1 MLTTSLTLNKEKWK
15 PIWNKAL
22 VFLFVATYF
31 LDGITRYKHLIIILM
46 VITAIYQVSRS
57 PKSFPP
63 LFKNSVFYS
72 VAVLSLILVY
82 SILISPDMKE
92 SFKEFENTVLE
103 GFLLYTLLIP
113 VLLKD
118 ETKETV
124 AKILLFSF
132 LTSLGLRCLAESIL
146 YIEDYNKGI
155 MPFMSYAHRH
165 MSDSMVFLFPALLN
179 IWLFRKNALKLVFL
193 VLSAIYLFFIL
204 GTLSRGAWLAV
215 LIVGALW
222 AILNRQWK
230 LIGVGAILLAIIG
243 ALVITQHNNQSDSE
257 HLLYKLQQT
266 DSSSRYTNG
275 TQGTA
280 WILIQENPI
289 KGYGYGNDVYDG
301 VYNKRVVD
309 YPTWTFKESIGPH
322 NTILY
327 IWFSAGILGLASLA
341 YLYGAIIRETAS
353 STFRKAEI
361 SPYNAH
367 LLLFLSFVGFYIVRG
382 NFEQVDIAQ
391 IGIITGFLLA
401 LRNRIKKRA
410 DTYYG
415 ISAFFIIRAQSLIK
429 PAFHLFLEKLRY
441 IFPTIF

>member
-15 PIWNKAL
+15 PIWNKTL

-63 LFKNSVFYS
+63 LFKNSIFYS

-124 AKILLFSF
+124 AKIVLFSF

-353 STFRKAEI
+353 STFRKVEI

-391 IGIITGFLLA
+391 TGIITGFLLA
-401 LRNRIKKRA
+401 LRNR
-410 DTYYG
+410 
-415 ISAFFIIRAQSLIK
+415 
-429 PAFHLFLEKLRY
+429 
-441 IFPTIF
+441 

>member
-82 SILISPDMKE
+82 SIFISPDMKE

-401 LRNRIKKRA
+401 LRNR
-410 DTYYG
+410 
-415 ISAFFIIRAQSLIK
+415 
-429 PAFHLFLEKLRY
+429 
-441 IFPTIF
+441 

>member
-118 ETKETV
+118 EAKETV
-124 AKILLFSF
+124 AKIVLFSF

-155 MPFMSYAHRH
+155 MPFISYAHRH

-179 IWLFRKNALKLVFL
+179 IWLFRKNSIKLVFL

-204 GTLSRGAWLAV
+204 GILSRGAWLAV
-215 LIVGALW
+215 LIVGVLW

-243 ALVITQHNNQSDSE
+243 ALVITQHTNKPDPE

-266 DSSSRYTNG
+266 DSSYRYTNG

-289 KGYGYGNDVYDG
+289 KGYGYGNDVYDS

-353 STFRKAEI
+353 STFRKVEI

-401 LRNRIKKRA
+401 LRNR
-410 DTYYG
+410 
-415 ISAFFIIRAQSLIK
+415 
-429 PAFHLFLEKLRY
+429 
-441 IFPTIF
+441 

>member
-124 AKILLFSF
+124 AKIVLFSF

-230 LIGVGAILLAIIG
+230 LIGVGAILLVIIG

-341 YLYGAIIRETAS
+341 YLYGAILRETAS
-353 STFRKAEI
+353 STFRKVEI

-401 LRNRIKKRA
+401 LRNR
-410 DTYYG
+410 
-415 ISAFFIIRAQSLIK
+415 
-429 PAFHLFLEKLRY
+429 
-441 IFPTIF
+441 

>member
-1 MLTTSLTLNKEKWK
+1 
-15 PIWNKAL
+15 
-22 VFLFVATYF
+22 
-31 LDGITRYKHLIIILM
+31 
-46 VITAIYQVSRS
+46 
-57 PKSFPP
+57 
-63 LFKNSVFYS
+63 
-72 VAVLSLILVY
+72 
-82 SILISPDMKE
+82 SPDMKE

-124 AKILLFSF
+124 AKVVLFSF

-353 STFRKAEI
+353 STFRKVEI

-391 IGIITGFLLA
+391 TGIITGFLLA
-401 LRNRIKKRA
+401 LRNR
-410 DTYYG
+410 
-415 ISAFFIIRAQSLIK
+415 
-429 PAFHLFLEKLRY
+429 
-441 IFPTIF
+441 

>member
-124 AKILLFSF
+124 AKIVLFSF

-155 MPFMSYAHRH
+155 MPFISYAHRH

-179 IWLFRKNALKLVFL
+179 IWLFRKNSIKLVFL

-215 LIVGALW
+215 LIVGVLW

-243 ALVITQHNNQSDSE
+243 ALVITQHTNKPDPE

-266 DSSSRYTNG
+266 DSSYRYTNG

-289 KGYGYGNDVYDG
+289 KGYGYGNDVYDS

-353 STFRKAEI
+353 STFRKVEI

-401 LRNRIKKRA
+401 LRNR
-410 DTYYG
+410 
-415 ISAFFIIRAQSLIK
+415 
-429 PAFHLFLEKLRY
+429 
-441 IFPTIF
+441 

>member
-92 SFKEFENTVLE
+92 SCKEFENTVLE

-124 AKILLFSF
+124 AKIVLFSF

-155 MPFMSYAHRH
+155 MPFISYAHRH

-179 IWLFRKNALKLVFL
+179 IWLFRKNAIKLVFL

-215 LIVGALW
+215 LIVGVLW

-243 ALVITQHNNQSDSE
+243 ALVITQHNNQPDSE

-266 DSSSRYTNG
+266 DSSYRYTNG

-289 KGYGYGNDVYDG
+289 KGYGYGNDVYDS

-341 YLYGAIIRETAS
+341 YLYGAIIRETTS
-353 STFRKAEI
+353 STFRKVEI

-401 LRNRIKKRA
+401 LRNR
-410 DTYYG
+410 
-415 ISAFFIIRAQSLIK
+415 
-429 PAFHLFLEKLRY
+429 
-441 IFPTIF
+441 

>member
-118 ETKETV
+118 ETKETI
-124 AKILLFSF
+124 AKIVLFSF

-155 MPFMSYAHRH
+155 MPFISYAHRH

-179 IWLFRKNALKLVFL
+179 IWLFRKNSIKLVFL

-215 LIVGALW
+215 LIVGVLW

-243 ALVITQHNNQSDSE
+243 ALVITQHTNKPDPE

-266 DSSSRYTNG
+266 DSSYRYTNG

-289 KGYGYGNDVYDG
+289 KGYGYGNDVYDS

-353 STFRKAEI
+353 STFRKVEI

-401 LRNRIKKRA
+401 LRNR
-410 DTYYG
+410 
-415 ISAFFIIRAQSLIK
+415 
-429 PAFHLFLEKLRY
+429 
-441 IFPTIF
+441 

>member
-63 LFKNSVFYS
+63 LFKNSIFYS

-124 AKILLFSF
+124 AKIVLFSF

-243 ALVITQHNNQSDSE
+243 ALVITQHNNQSDLE

-353 STFRKAEI
+353 STFRKVEI

-391 IGIITGFLLA
+391 TGIITGFLLA
-401 LRNRIKKRA
+401 LRNR
-410 DTYYG
+410 
-415 ISAFFIIRAQSLIK
+415 
-429 PAFHLFLEKLRY
+429 
-441 IFPTIF
+441 

>member
-46 VITAIYQVSRS
+46 IITAIYQVSRS

-82 SILISPDMKE
+82 SILISPDMKG

-124 AKILLFSF
+124 SKIVLFSF

-155 MPFMSYAHRH
+155 MPFISYAHRH

-179 IWLFRKNALKLVFL
+179 IWLFRKNAIKLVFL

-215 LIVGALW
+215 LIVGVLW

-243 ALVITQHNNQSDSE
+243 ALVITQHNNKPDPE

-266 DSSSRYTNG
+266 DSSYRYTNG

-301 VYNKRVVD
+301 VYNKRVID

-353 STFRKAEI
+353 STFRKVEI

-401 LRNRIKKRA
+401 LRNR
-410 DTYYG
+410 
-415 ISAFFIIRAQSLIK
+415 
-429 PAFHLFLEKLRY
+429 
-441 IFPTIF
+441 

>member
-46 VITAIYQVSRS
+46 IITAIYQVSRS
-57 PKSFPP
+57 PKSFPS

-82 SILISPDMKE
+82 SILISPDMKG

-124 AKILLFSF
+124 AKIVLFSF

-155 MPFMSYAHRH
+155 MPFISYAHRH

-179 IWLFRKNALKLVFL
+179 IWLFRKNAIKLVFL

-215 LIVGALW
+215 LIVGVLW

-243 ALVITQHNNQSDSE
+243 ALVITQHNNKPDPE

-266 DSSSRYTNG
+266 DSSYRYTNG

-353 STFRKAEI
+353 STFRKVEI

-401 LRNRIKKRA
+401 LRNR
-410 DTYYG
+410 
-415 ISAFFIIRAQSLIK
+415 
-429 PAFHLFLEKLRY
+429 
-441 IFPTIF
+441 

>member
-1 MLTTSLTLNKEKWK
+1 MLTISLTLNKEKWK

-63 LFKNSVFYS
+63 LFKNSIFYS

-124 AKILLFSF
+124 AKVVLFSF

-243 ALVITQHNNQSDSE
+243 ALVITQYNNQSDSE

-353 STFRKAEI
+353 STFRKVEI

-391 IGIITGFLLA
+391 TGIITGFLLA
-401 LRNRIKKRA
+401 LRNR
-410 DTYYG
+410 
-415 ISAFFIIRAQSLIK
+415 
-429 PAFHLFLEKLRY
+429 
-441 IFPTIF
+441 

>member
-31 LDGITRYKHLIIILM
+31 LDGITHYKHLIIILM

-124 AKILLFSF
+124 AKIVLFSF

-155 MPFMSYAHRH
+155 MPFISYAHRH

-179 IWLFRKNALKLVFL
+179 IWLFRKNAIKLVFL

-215 LIVGALW
+215 LIVGVLW

-243 ALVITQHNNQSDSE
+243 ALVITQHNNKPDPE

-266 DSSSRYTNG
+266 DSSYRYTNG

-327 IWFSAGILGLASLA
+327 IWFSAGILGLASLV

-353 STFRKAEI
+353 STLRKVEI

-401 LRNRIKKRA
+401 LRNR
-410 DTYYG
+410 
-415 ISAFFIIRAQSLIK
+415 
-429 PAFHLFLEKLRY
+429 
-441 IFPTIF
+441 

>member
-63 LFKNSVFYS
+63 LFKNSIFYS

-124 AKILLFSF
+124 AKIVLFSF
-132 LTSLGLRCLAESIL
+132 LTSLGPRCLAESIL

-353 STFRKAEI
+353 STFRKVEI

-391 IGIITGFLLA
+391 TGIITGFLLA
-401 LRNRIKKRA
+401 LRNR
-410 DTYYG
+410 
-415 ISAFFIIRAQSLIK
+415 
-429 PAFHLFLEKLRY
+429 
-441 IFPTIF
+441 

>member
-1 MLTTSLTLNKEKWK
+1 MLTTSLTLNKKKWK

-63 LFKNSVFYS
+63 LFKNSIFYS

-124 AKILLFSF
+124 AKIVLFSF

-353 STFRKAEI
+353 STFRKVEI

-391 IGIITGFLLA
+391 TGIITGFLLA
-401 LRNRIKKRA
+401 LRNR
-410 DTYYG
+410 
-415 ISAFFIIRAQSLIK
+415 
-429 PAFHLFLEKLRY
+429 
-441 IFPTIF
+441 

>member
-63 LFKNSVFYS
+63 LFKNSIFYS

-124 AKILLFSF
+124 AKVVLFSF

-289 KGYGYGNDVYDG
+289 KDYGYGNDVYDG

-353 STFRKAEI
+353 STFRKVEI

-391 IGIITGFLLA
+391 TGIITGFLLA
-401 LRNRIKKRA
+401 LRNR
-410 DTYYG
+410 
-415 ISAFFIIRAQSLIK
+415 
-429 PAFHLFLEKLRY
+429 
-441 IFPTIF
+441 

>member
-124 AKILLFSF
+124 VKILLFSF

-401 LRNRIKKRA
+401 LRNR
-410 DTYYG
+410 
-415 ISAFFIIRAQSLIK
+415 
-429 PAFHLFLEKLRY
+429 
-441 IFPTIF
+441 

>member
-63 LFKNSVFYS
+63 LFKDSVFYS

-118 ETKETV
+118 ETKETI
-124 AKILLFSF
+124 AKIVLFSF

-155 MPFMSYAHRH
+155 MPFISYAHRH

-179 IWLFRKNALKLVFL
+179 IWLFRKNSIKLVFL

-215 LIVGALW
+215 LIVGVLW

-243 ALVITQHNNQSDSE
+243 ALVITQHTNKPDPE

-266 DSSSRYTNG
+266 DSSYRYTNG

-289 KGYGYGNDVYDG
+289 KGYGYGNDVYDS

-353 STFRKAEI
+353 STFRKVEI

-401 LRNRIKKRA
+401 LRNR
-410 DTYYG
+410 
-415 ISAFFIIRAQSLIK
+415 
-429 PAFHLFLEKLRY
+429 
-441 IFPTIF
+441 

>member
-46 VITAIYQVSRS
+46 IITAIYQVSRS

-63 LFKNSVFYS
+63 LFKNSLFYS

-82 SILISPDMKE
+82 SILISPDMKG

-118 ETKETV
+118 EKKETV
-124 AKILLFSF
+124 AKIVLFSF

-155 MPFMSYAHRH
+155 MPFISYAHRH

-179 IWLFRKNALKLVFL
+179 IWLFRKNAIKLVFL

-215 LIVGALW
+215 LIVGVLW

-243 ALVITQHNNQSDSE
+243 ALVITQHNNKPDPE

-266 DSSSRYTNG
+266 DSSYRYTNG

-289 KGYGYGNDVYDG
+289 KGYGYGNDVYDS

-327 IWFSAGILGLASLA
+327 IWFSAGILGLASLV

-353 STFRKAEI
+353 STFRKVEI

-367 LLLFLSFVGFYIVRG
+367 LLLFLSFIGFYIVRG

-401 LRNRIKKRA
+401 LRNR
-410 DTYYG
+410 
-415 ISAFFIIRAQSLIK
+415 
-429 PAFHLFLEKLRY
+429 
-441 IFPTIF
+441 

>member
-63 LFKNSVFYS
+63 LFKNSIFYS

-103 GFLLYTLLIP
+103 GFLLYTLLIT

-124 AKILLFSF
+124 AKIVLFSF

-353 STFRKAEI
+353 STFRKVEI

-391 IGIITGFLLA
+391 TGIITGFLLA
-401 LRNRIKKRA
+401 LRNR
-410 DTYYG
+410 
-415 ISAFFIIRAQSLIK
+415 
-429 PAFHLFLEKLRY
+429 
-441 IFPTIF
+441 

>member
-124 AKILLFSF
+124 AKIVLFSF
-132 LTSLGLRCLAESIL
+132 LTSLGFRCLAESIL

-155 MPFMSYAHRH
+155 MPFISYAHRH

-179 IWLFRKNALKLVFL
+179 IWLFRKNAIKLVFL

-215 LIVGALW
+215 LIVGVLW

-243 ALVITQHNNQSDSE
+243 ALVITQHNNKPDPE

-266 DSSSRYTNG
+266 DSSYRYTNG

-289 KGYGYGNDVYDG
+289 KGYGYSNDVYDS

-353 STFRKAEI
+353 STFRKVEI

-401 LRNRIKKRA
+401 LRNR
-410 DTYYG
+410 
-415 ISAFFIIRAQSLIK
+415 
-429 PAFHLFLEKLRY
+429 
-441 IFPTIF
+441 

>member
-63 LFKNSVFYS
+63 LFKNSIFYS

-124 AKILLFSF
+124 AKIVLFSF

-266 DSSSRYTNG
+266 DSSSHYTNG

-353 STFRKAEI
+353 STFRKVEI

-391 IGIITGFLLA
+391 TGIITGFLLA
-401 LRNRIKKRA
+401 LRNR
-410 DTYYG
+410 
-415 ISAFFIIRAQSLIK
+415 
-429 PAFHLFLEKLRY
+429 
-441 IFPTIF
+441 

>member
-22 VFLFVATYF
+22 FFLFVATYF

-401 LRNRIKKRA
+401 LRNR
-410 DTYYG
+410 
-415 ISAFFIIRAQSLIK
+415 
-429 PAFHLFLEKLRY
+429 
-441 IFPTIF
+441 

>member
-82 SILISPDMKE
+82 SILISPDMKG

-118 ETKETV
+118 EAKETV
-124 AKILLFSF
+124 AKIVLFSF

-155 MPFMSYAHRH
+155 MPFISYAHRH

-179 IWLFRKNALKLVFL
+179 IWLFRKNAIKLVFL

-215 LIVGALW
+215 LIVGVLW

-243 ALVITQHNNQSDSE
+243 ALVITQHNNKPDPE

-266 DSSSRYTNG
+266 DSSYRYTNG

-353 STFRKAEI
+353 STFRKVEI

-401 LRNRIKKRA
+401 LRNR
-410 DTYYG
+410 
-415 ISAFFIIRAQSLIK
+415 
-429 PAFHLFLEKLRY
+429 
-441 IFPTIF
+441 

>member
-92 SFKEFENTVLE
+92 SFKEFENTVLV

-118 ETKETV
+118 ETKETI
-124 AKILLFSF
+124 AKIVLFSF

-155 MPFMSYAHRH
+155 MPFISYAHRH

-179 IWLFRKNALKLVFL
+179 IWLFRKNSIKLVFL

-215 LIVGALW
+215 LIVGVLW

-243 ALVITQHNNQSDSE
+243 ALVITQHTNKPDPE

-266 DSSSRYTNG
+266 DSSYRYTNG

-289 KGYGYGNDVYDG
+289 KGYGYGNDVYDS

-353 STFRKAEI
+353 STFRKVEI

-401 LRNRIKKRA
+401 LRNR
-410 DTYYG
+410 
-415 ISAFFIIRAQSLIK
+415 
-429 PAFHLFLEKLRY
+429 
-441 IFPTIF
+441 

>member
-63 LFKNSVFYS
+63 LFKNSIFYS

-124 AKILLFSF
+124 AKIVLFSF
-132 LTSLGLRCLAESIL
+132 LTSLGIRCLAESIL

-353 STFRKAEI
+353 STFRKVEI

-391 IGIITGFLLA
+391 TGIITGFLLA
-401 LRNRIKKRA
+401 LRNR
-410 DTYYG
+410 
-415 ISAFFIIRAQSLIK
+415 
-429 PAFHLFLEKLRY
+429 
-441 IFPTIF
+441 

>member
-31 LDGITRYKHLIIILM
+31 LDGITRYKHLIMILM

-57 PKSFPP
+57 PKSFSP

-72 VAVLSLILVY
+72 VAALSLILVY
-82 SILISPDMKE
+82 SVLISPDMKE

-124 AKILLFSF
+124 AKIVLFSF

-155 MPFMSYAHRH
+155 MPFISYAHRH

-243 ALVITQHNNQSDSE
+243 ALVITQHNNRPDPE

-266 DSSSRYTNG
+266 DSSYRYSNG
-275 TQGTA
+275 TQGAA
-280 WILIQENPI
+280 WILIQENPV
-289 KGYGYGNDVYDG
+289 KGYGYSNDVYDS

-309 YPTWTFKESIGPH
+309 YPTWTFRESIGPH

-353 STFRKAEI
+353 STFKKVEV

-382 NFEQVDIAQ
+382 NFEQVDIDQ

-401 LRNRIKKRA
+401 LRNK
-410 DTYYG
+410 
-415 ISAFFIIRAQSLIK
+415 
-429 PAFHLFLEKLRY
+429 
-441 IFPTIF
+441 

>member
-46 VITAIYQVSRS
+46 IITAIYQVSRS

-82 SILISPDMKE
+82 SILISPDMKG

-124 AKILLFSF
+124 AKIVLFSF

-155 MPFMSYAHRH
+155 MPFISYAHRH

-179 IWLFRKNALKLVFL
+179 IWLFRKNAIKLVFL

-215 LIVGALW
+215 LIVGVLW

-243 ALVITQHNNQSDSE
+243 ALVITQHNNKPDPE

-266 DSSSRYTNG
+266 DSSYRYTNG

-301 VYNKRVVD
+301 VYNKRVID

-353 STFRKAEI
+353 STFRKVET

-401 LRNRIKKRA
+401 LRNR
-410 DTYYG
+410 
-415 ISAFFIIRAQSLIK
+415 
-429 PAFHLFLEKLRY
+429 
-441 IFPTIF
+441 

>member
-46 VITAIYQVSRS
+46 IITAIYQVSRS

-124 AKILLFSF
+124 AKIVLFSF

-204 GTLSRGAWLAV
+204 GTLSRGAWLAM

-289 KGYGYGNDVYDG
+289 KGYGYSNDVYDS

-353 STFRKAEI
+353 STFRKVEI

-401 LRNRIKKRA
+401 LRNR
-410 DTYYG
+410 
-415 ISAFFIIRAQSLIK
+415 
-429 PAFHLFLEKLRY
+429 
-441 IFPTIF
+441 

>member
-124 AKILLFSF
+124 AKIVLFSF

-155 MPFMSYAHRH
+155 MPFISYAHRH

-179 IWLFRKNALKLVFL
+179 IWLFRKNAIKLVFL

-215 LIVGALW
+215 LIVGVLW

-243 ALVITQHNNQSDSE
+243 ALVITQHNNKPDPE

-266 DSSSRYTNG
+266 DSSYRYTNG

-327 IWFSAGILGLASLA
+327 IWFSAGILGLARLV

-353 STFRKAEI
+353 STLRKVEI

-401 LRNRIKKRA
+401 LRNR
-410 DTYYG
+410 
-415 ISAFFIIRAQSLIK
+415 
-429 PAFHLFLEKLRY
+429 
-441 IFPTIF
+441 

>member
-22 VFLFVATYF
+22 VYLFVATYF

-124 AKILLFSF
+124 AKIVLFSF

-353 STFRKAEI
+353 STFRKAAI

-401 LRNRIKKRA
+401 LRNR
-410 DTYYG
+410 
-415 ISAFFIIRAQSLIK
+415 
-429 PAFHLFLEKLRY
+429 
-441 IFPTIF
+441 

>member
-46 VITAIYQVSRS
+46 IITAIYQVSRS

-82 SILISPDMKE
+82 SILISPDMKG

-118 ETKETV
+118 EAKETV
-124 AKILLFSF
+124 AKIVLFSF

-146 YIEDYNKGI
+146 YIKDYNKGI
-155 MPFMSYAHRH
+155 MPFISYAHRH

-179 IWLFRKNALKLVFL
+179 IWLFRKNAIKLVFL

-215 LIVGALW
+215 LIVGVLW

-243 ALVITQHNNQSDSE
+243 ALVITQHNNQPDPE

-266 DSSSRYTNG
+266 DSSYRYTNG

-353 STFRKAEI
+353 STFRKVEI

-401 LRNRIKKRA
+401 LRNR
-410 DTYYG
+410 
-415 ISAFFIIRAQSLIK
+415 
-429 PAFHLFLEKLRY
+429 
-441 IFPTIF
+441 

>member
-1 MLTTSLTLNKEKWK
+1 
-15 PIWNKAL
+15 
-22 VFLFVATYF
+22 F

-124 AKILLFSF
+124 AKIVLFSF

-155 MPFMSYAHRH
+155 MPFISYAHRH

-179 IWLFRKNALKLVFL
+179 IWLFRKNAIKLVFL

-215 LIVGALW
+215 LIVGVLW

-243 ALVITQHNNQSDSE
+243 ALVITQHNNKPDPE

-266 DSSSRYTNG
+266 DSSYRYTNG

-353 STFRKAEI
+353 STFRKVEI

-401 LRNRIKKRA
+401 LRNR
-410 DTYYG
+410 
-415 ISAFFIIRAQSLIK
+415 
-429 PAFHLFLEKLRY
+429 
-441 IFPTIF
+441 

>member
-46 VITAIYQVSRS
+46 IITAIYQVSRS

-82 SILISPDMKE
+82 SILISPDMKG

-124 AKILLFSF
+124 AKIVLFSF

-155 MPFMSYAHRH
+155 MPFISYAHRH

-179 IWLFRKNALKLVFL
+179 IWLFRKNAIKLVFL

-215 LIVGALW
+215 LIVGVLW

-243 ALVITQHNNQSDSE
+243 ALVITQHNNKPDPE

-266 DSSSRYTNG
+266 DSSYRYTNG

-327 IWFSAGILGLASLA
+327 IWFSAGILGLVSLA

-353 STFRKAEI
+353 STFRKVEI

-401 LRNRIKKRA
+401 LRNR
-410 DTYYG
+410 
-415 ISAFFIIRAQSLIK
+415 
-429 PAFHLFLEKLRY
+429 
-441 IFPTIF
+441 

>member
-124 AKILLFSF
+124 AKIVLFSF

-155 MPFMSYAHRH
+155 MPFISYAHRH

-179 IWLFRKNALKLVFL
+179 IWLFRKNAIKLVFL

-215 LIVGALW
+215 LIVGVLW

-243 ALVITQHNNQSDSE
+243 ALVITQHNNKPDPE

-266 DSSSRYTNG
+266 DSSYRYTNG

-327 IWFSAGILGLASLA
+327 IWFSTGILGLASLV

-353 STFRKAEI
+353 STLRKVEI

-401 LRNRIKKRA
+401 LRNR
-410 DTYYG
+410 
-415 ISAFFIIRAQSLIK
+415 
-429 PAFHLFLEKLRY
+429 
-441 IFPTIF
+441 

>member
-124 AKILLFSF
+124 AKIVLFSF

-155 MPFMSYAHRH
+155 MPFISYAHRH
-165 MSDSMVFLFPALLN
+165 MSDYMVFLFPALLN
-179 IWLFRKNALKLVFL
+179 IWLFRKNAIKLVFL

-215 LIVGALW
+215 LIVGVLW

-243 ALVITQHNNQSDSE
+243 ALVITQHNNQPDSE

-266 DSSSRYTNG
+266 DSSYRYTNG

-289 KGYGYGNDVYDG
+289 KGYGYGNDVYDS

-341 YLYGAIIRETAS
+341 YLYGAIIRETTS
-353 STFRKAEI
+353 STFRKVEI

-401 LRNRIKKRA
+401 LRNR
-410 DTYYG
+410 
-415 ISAFFIIRAQSLIK
+415 
-429 PAFHLFLEKLRY
+429 
-441 IFPTIF
+441 

>member
-63 LFKNSVFYS
+63 LFKNSIFYS

-124 AKILLFSF
+124 AKVVLFSF

-275 TQGTA
+275 TQSTA

-353 STFRKAEI
+353 STFRKVEI

-391 IGIITGFLLA
+391 TGIITGFLLA
-401 LRNRIKKRA
+401 LRNR
-410 DTYYG
+410 
-415 ISAFFIIRAQSLIK
+415 
-429 PAFHLFLEKLRY
+429 
-441 IFPTIF
+441 

>member
-63 LFKNSVFYS
+63 LFKNSIFYS

-124 AKILLFSF
+124 AKIVLFSF

-289 KGYGYGNDVYDG
+289 KGYSYGNDVYDG

-353 STFRKAEI
+353 STFRKVEI

-391 IGIITGFLLA
+391 TGIITGFLLA
-401 LRNRIKKRA
+401 LRNR
-410 DTYYG
+410 
-415 ISAFFIIRAQSLIK
+415 
-429 PAFHLFLEKLRY
+429 
-441 IFPTIF
+441 

>member
-63 LFKNSVFYS
+63 LFKNSIFYS

-124 AKILLFSF
+124 AKIVLFSF

-222 AILNRQWK
+222 TILNRQWK

-353 STFRKAEI
+353 STFRKVEI

-391 IGIITGFLLA
+391 TGIITGFLLA
-401 LRNRIKKRA
+401 LRNR
-410 DTYYG
+410 
-415 ISAFFIIRAQSLIK
+415 
-429 PAFHLFLEKLRY
+429 
-441 IFPTIF
+441 